1 MYITIF
7 DILAES
13 SAAFHRLPRWKSLPP
28 ATRASVVG
36 IVIIGVT
43 IVLGASAVF
52 KAPFLSLIPLGVF
65 YGIVASKILSQFL
78 APRIQTSVVSFLGGI
93 TLGNIGVQQA
103 KVSAAIHGVANWVQQ
118 AADNLA
124 RQLHPNGDFS
134 SAMVWAMWTAI
145 LTAMVILA
153 ANAYYASLDSS
164 NVGNAAAPA
173 PEHAAEPAAAIS

>member
-13 SAAFHRLPRWKSLPP
+13 ASVFHRLPRWKALPP
-28 ATRASVVG
+28 ATRASIVG
-36 IVIIGVT
+36 LVIISVT
-43 IVLGASAVF
+43 IILGAAAIF
-52 KAPFLSLIPLGVF
+52 KSPFLSLIPLGVF

-103 KVSAAIHGVANWVQQ
+103 KVSAAIHGIANWVQQ

-124 RQLHPNGDFS
+124 KQLHPSTDFS

-145 LTAMVILA
+145 LTATVILA
-153 ANAYYASLDSS
+153 ANAYYASLDSN
-164 NVGNAAAPA
+164 NVGTAAVRAPGSV
-173 PEHAAEPAAAIS
+173 PQPAVVVP